1 MTKFKVTEARAED
14 VFRNM
19 ARVSERYRVTADGKS
34 IKAGK
39 ICVVRATAKKA
50 ILILR
55 GISSRKGEDPKIEID
70 EQGREALGVET
81 GKEYC
86 FSFEEASFFDEWK
99 WGWSAADAGYRV
111 AARLGLISL
120 GLGVIGI
127 IFAVLS
133 FLIN

>member
-1 MTKFKVTEARAED
+1 
-14 VFRNM
+14 M

-39 ICVVRATAKKA
+39 ICVVRTTVKKA
-50 ILILR
+50 ILNLR
-55 GISSRKGEDPKIEID
+55 GLSSRKGEEQKIEID
-70 EQGREALGVET
+70 EQGREVLGVET

-86 FSFEEASFFDEWK
+86 FSFEEANFFDEWK
-99 WGWSAADAGYRV
+99 WEWSASDAGYRV
-111 AARLGLISL
+111 AARLGLISV